1 MAALVVEDCGYVAG
15 SCARVGY
22 LPCMLVEAASLC
34 PYWNKFMLS
43 FLILKIKKIFFFPSV
58 RTPQGRYFLKCLVA
72 RNKGEEVDN
81 NSSYLLC

>member
-1 MAALVVEDCGYVAG
+1 VAALVVEDCGYVAG

-43 FLILKIKKIFFFPSV
+43 FLILKIKKFFFPF
-58 RTPQGRYFLKCLVA
+58 R
-72 RNKGEEVDN
+72 E
-81 NSSYLLC
+81 NSSGKILP

>member
-43 FLILKIKKIFFFPSV
+43 FLILKIKKFFFSLP
-58 RTPQGRYFLKCLVA
+58 
-72 RNKGEEVDN
+72 
-81 NSSYLLC
+81 

>member
-34 PYWNKFMLS
+34 PYWDMFTL
-43 FLILKIKKIFFFPSV
+43 
-58 RTPQGRYFLKCLVA
+58 LVLDF
-72 RNKGEEVDN
+72 K
-81 NSSYLLC
+81 